1 MDRKIKIIGMYIGI
15 LFFVSILLILITSLS
30 NDKFDPMYS
39 LDETAALDNSS
50 MNVTMLDSVSNLTE
64 TNKILNEK
72 ISEYQNKIS
81 SLENEIAENKIVIE
95 NYESTYNEDTLSL
108 YKVMKLFVNK
118 NIEETKEIIKSIN
131 KELLSDEDK
140 IIYDILIKELN

>member
-118 NIEETKEIIKSIN
+118 NIEEAKEIIKSIN

>member
-81 SLENEIAENKIVIE
+81 NLENEIAENKIVIE

-118 NIEETKEIIKSIN
+118 NIEEAKEIIKSIN